1 MRNLTDINWPEIY
14 VFMESKTSLV
24 LESKLDYR
32 TIPKGRAQFLLKHL
46 VNASASEEK
55 SNGLRNS
62 LFLNNICLALMLWIC
77 INRIIAT
84 F

>member
-32 TIPKGRAQFLLKHL
+32 IAPKGRAQFHLKHL
-46 VNASASEEK
+46 VNASSSGEWFMEQFFP
-55 SNGLRNS
+55 NDV
-62 LFLNNICLALMLWIC
+62 CLAVMLWIC
-77 INRIIAT
+77 INRIIAKY
-84 F
+84 